1 MTPRTRRGVSAL
13 TAALTAAALA
23 PAGASAADVT
33 ASKLRWSMV
42 NQYDTSLPSNT
53 NRTWLGYVLNSGVG
67 PQFSNGTATVS
78 DGATL
83 EVPAG
88 WVAPALTPSTIDG
101 TAPEGLDKVYT
112 FGFPGNAAGRGTY
125 DPATAKAELEFA
137 GTLAFTVHGLGVNL
151 QQPKVVLDGT
161 KGTLTASGLGSPD
174 LRSIVPYD
182 RTNPILNLDL
192 SDATVTAHVDGSET
206 ISGIVPSVAS
216 THLFSAAYPVG
227 AGPNRSPN
235 TFGSLSIRV
244 AAPVAAA
251 VTATPVAGPQG
262 PIGPQGPAG
271 PQGPK
276 GDAGTVGTG
285 GASTRARTYRYTL
298 AKAPFGSKA
307 AGVTVMARKG
317 ARVRPVTV
325 GTVKGRTLRVKT
337 SLSRST
343 TYRLVRTNRFV
354 KQRAASI
361 RVR

>member
-1 MTPRTRRGVSAL
+1 MTPSIRRGAGVVV
-13 TAALTAAALA
+13 AALTAAALVPTA
-23 PAGASAADVT
+23 ASAGDVT

-53 NRTWLGYVLNSGVG
+53 NRTWLGYVLNSGAG
-67 PQFSNGTATVS
+67 PQFSNGNATVS

-88 WVAPALTPSTIDG
+88 WVAPALSPTTIDG

-112 FGFPGNAAGRGTY
+112 FGFPGNAAGHGTY
-125 DPATAKAELEFA
+125 DPATAKAELEFG

-151 QQPKVVLDGT
+151 QQPKIVLDGT

-174 LRSIVPYD
+174 LRTIVPYD

-192 SDATVTAHVDGSET
+192 SEATVTSHVDGSET

-216 THLFSAAYPVG
+216 THLFSSAYPVG

-244 AAPVAAA
+244 AVPAET
-251 VTATPVAGPQG
+251 VTATPVAGPAG
-262 PIGPQGPAG
+262 PTGPAG
-271 PQGPK
+271 PAGPK
-276 GDAGTVGTG
+276 GEPGVAGASGTV
-285 GASTRARTYRYTL
+285 RARTYVL
-298 AKAPFGSKA
+298 ARAPFGSKA
-307 AGVTVMARKG
+307 VNVTVLSRKG
-317 ARVRPVTV
+317 TPLTV
-325 GTVKGRTLRVKT
+325 GSVKGRKLTVRRSLKT
-337 SLSRST
+337 G
-343 TYRLVRTNRFV
+343 TYRVVRTNRFV
-354 KQRAASI
+354 KQRSANV

>member
-1 MTPRTRRGVSAL
+1 MTRSTRRSAGAL
-13 TAALTAAALA
+13 AAALTAAALV
-23 PAGASAADVT
+23 PAGASAAEVT

-53 NRTWLGYVLNSGVG
+53 NRTWLGYVLNTGAG

-88 WVAPALTPSTIDG
+88 WVAPALTPTTLDG

-112 FGFPGNAAGRGTY
+112 FGFGGNAAGRGTY
-125 DPATAKAELEFA
+125 DPATAKAELEFT

-174 LRSIVPYD
+174 LRTIVPYD
-182 RTNPILNLDL
+182 RAKPILNLDL
-192 SDATVTAHVDGSET
+192 SDATVTPHVDGSET
-206 ISGIVPSVAS
+206 ISGIVPSIAS

-235 TFGSLSIRV
+235 TFGSLSIRLAV
-244 AAPVAAA
+244 PPTAAI
-251 VTATPVAGPQG
+251 TATPVAGPA
-262 PIGPQGPAG
+262 GPAG

-276 GDAGTVGTG
+276 GDPGIT
-285 GASTRARTYRYTL
+285 GASTTVRTQTYVLAR
-298 AKAPFGSKA
+298 APFGGTRA
-307 AGVTVMARKG
+307 VNVTVLGRKG
-317 ARVRPVTV
+317 SPLTV
-325 GTVKGRTLRVKT
+325 GSVKGRTLKVRRT
-337 SLSRST
+337 LTRG
-343 TYRLVRTNRFV
+343 TYRLQRTNRFV
-354 KQRAASI
+354 KQRVASI

>member
-1 MTPRTRRGVSAL
+1 MTPRTRRGVSIL
-13 TAALTAAALA
+13 TAAVTAAALA

-53 NRTWLGYVLNSGVG
+53 NRTWLGYVLNSGAG
-67 PQFSNGTATVS
+67 PQFSNGNATVS

-112 FGFPGNAAGRGTY
+112 FGFPGNDAGRGTY
-125 DPATAKAELEFA
+125 DAASAKAELEFA

-151 QQPKVVLDGT
+151 QQPRIVLDGT

-182 RTNPILNLDL
+182 RSKPILNLDL
-192 SDATVTAHVDGSET
+192 SDAAVTAHVDGSET

-235 TFGSLSIRV
+235 TFGSLSIRI
-244 AAPVAAA
+244 AAPSATVA
-251 VTATPVAGPQG
+251 ATPVAGP
-262 PIGPQGPAG
+262 PGPQGPVG

-276 GDAGTVGTG
+276 GDAGAAGVG
-285 GASTRARTYRYTL
+285 GAGTRARTYRYTL

-307 AGVTVMARKG
+307 AGVTILARKG
-317 ARVRPVTV
+317 KKLRPVTV
-325 GTVKGRTLRVKT
+325 GTVKGRTLRVKA